1 MNKTTRRG
9 YALIPV
15 ILAFLAGTVILIF
28 QFAVHGAAWS
38 SNRANAHLFKSG
50 SLSTAGTIF
59 DTTGKTLA
67 KTVNGKRVFNNSRAV
82 RKATLHV
89 VGDPLGMISTG
100 AHAAYKSKLS
110 GYSFIDGIYSIQKYG
125 RGNDLT
131 LAVSADACAAAW
143 NALGG
148 YNGAVGVFNYKTGA
162 LLCSV
167 SAPSFDVNDPPS
179 DPNKLDGVYL
189 NRLFSGVYTPG
200 STMKIVTALCALE
213 NIPDIESRTFTCT
226 GRMQVGGGEV
236 VCMGTHG
243 EIGFQKALNK
253 SCNCAFAQIA
263 QLLGPEKLMAT
274 AQSLGFN
281 LPIKTDGIQLAISSF
296 DVRRAD
302 ALGLSWAGVGQYDTL
317 VNPCHMMMIAGAI
330 AAGGQ
335 GVQPY
340 VIRSMQSPSGVT
352 VYKAMTRNSQIVI
365 PAANAQKLRQMLRT
379 NVTEQY
385 GDSRFPNLQMC
396 GKTGTAELDG
406 KTSHSW
412 FVGFSMRDDLPLAV
426 VVVAENAGS
435 GAGVAMST
443 ANAVMQSLLYNKIR

>member
-1 MNKTTRRG
+1 MNKTTKRG
-9 YALIPV
+9 FVLIPV
-15 ILAFLAGTVILIF
+15 ILAFLAGTCILIY

-38 SNRANAHLFKSG
+38 SNRANAHLFTSG
-50 SLSTAGTIF
+50 SLSTAGTIY
-59 DTTGKTLA
+59 DTTGRTLA
-67 KTVNGKRVFNNSRAV
+67 VTRNGRRVFSDNRTI
-82 RKATLHV
+82 RKATLHI

-100 AHAAYKSKLS
+100 AHSAYKSKLS
-110 GYSFIDGIYSIQKYG
+110 GYSFIDGIYSIQEYG

-131 LAVSADACAAAW
+131 LAVSADASAAAW

-148 YNGAVGVFNYKTGA
+148 YDGAVGVFNYKTGA

-167 SAPSFDVNDPPS
+167 SAPSFDVNDPPK
-179 DPNKLDGVYL
+179 DPDRLNGVYL

-213 NIPDIESRTFTCT
+213 NIPDIESRTFTCN

-236 VCMGTHG
+236 VCMDTHG
-243 EIGFQKALNK
+243 QIGFRQALNK

-263 QLLGPEKLMAT
+263 QLVGKEKLMKT
-274 AQSLGFN
+274 ANSLGFN
-281 LPIKTDGIQLAISSF
+281 QPLRADGIRLAISTF
-296 DVRRAD
+296 DVRNAD
-302 ALGLSWAGVGQYDTL
+302 VLGLSWAGVGQYETL

-340 VIRSMQSPSGVT
+340 VIRSMQNPSGMT

-365 PAANAQKLRQMLRT
+365 PAASAQKLRQMLRS

-385 GDSRFPNLQMC
+385 GDNRFPNLMMC

-406 KTSHSW
+406 KASHSW
-412 FVGFSMRDDLPLAV
+412 FVGFSLREDLPLAV

-435 GAGVAMST
+435 GSGTAIYT
-443 ANAVMQSLLYNKIR
+443 ANAVMQSLLKNKIQ

>member
-9 YALIPV
+9 YALIPI
-15 ILAFLAGTVILIF
+15 ILAFLFGTVILIYR
-28 QFAVHGAAWS
+28 FAVYGAVWS
-38 SNRANAHLFKSG
+38 TNRANAHLFTSG
-50 SLSTAGTIF
+50 SLSTAGTIY

-67 KTVNGKRVFNNSRAV
+67 KTKNGKRVFNDSRAV
-82 RKATLHV
+82 RKSTLHI

-110 GYSFIDGIYSIQKYG
+110 GYSFIDGIYSIKKYG

-131 LAVSADACAAAW
+131 LAVSADACVAAW
-143 NALGG
+143 DALGG

-167 SAPSFDVNDPPS
+167 SAPSYDVNDPPS
-179 DPNKLDGVYL
+179 DLNRLDGVYL

-200 STMKIVTALCALE
+200 SVMKIVTALCALE
-213 NIPDIESRTFTCT
+213 NVPDIESRTFTCN
-226 GRMQVGGGEV
+226 GRMSVGGGEV

-243 EIGFQKALNK
+243 EIGFRQALNK

-263 QLLGPEKLMAT
+263 QLVGSEKLMAT

-281 LPIKTDGIQLAISSF
+281 LPIKTDSIQLAISSF
-296 DVRRAD
+296 DVRKAD
-302 ALGLSWAGVGQYDTL
+302 ALGLAWAGVGQYDTL

-352 VYKAMTRNSQIVI
+352 IYKAMTRNSQIVI
-365 PAANAQKLRQMLRT
+365 PSASAQKLRQMLRT

-385 GDSRFPNLQMC
+385 GESRFPDLMMC

-412 FVGFSMRDDLPLAV
+412 FVGFSLREDLPLAV

-435 GAGVAMST
+435 GAGTAIRT
-443 ANAVMQSLLYNKIR
+443 ANAVMQSLLRNKIR